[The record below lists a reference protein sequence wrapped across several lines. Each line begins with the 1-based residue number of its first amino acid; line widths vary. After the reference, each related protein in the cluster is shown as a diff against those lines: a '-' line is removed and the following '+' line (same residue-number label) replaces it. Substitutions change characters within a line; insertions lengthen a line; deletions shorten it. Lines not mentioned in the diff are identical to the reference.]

1 MTIIVAGDFCD
12 NGRVASEIKQGSFSC
27 LFSDVKPVVES
38 ADYSLVNFEFPVVDG
53 DPSPIEK
60 CGPCLIG
67 QKKAIDAIKYAGF
80 KCATL
85 ANNHI
90 LDHGEAN
97 CLNTKALL
105 EAAGVDTVG
114 AGKNM
119 KEAGK
124 VLYNNIK
131 GETLAVINCCEHEF
145 SIATETTAGANALNP
160 VQQYYAIK
168 EAREKADYVLVVVHG
183 GTEHFQLP
191 SLRMQETYR
200 FFIDAGADAV
210 VNHHQH
216 CYSGYEVYNGKP
228 IFYGIGNFCFD
239 YESKRN
245 SIWNEGYMVDLKF
258 EDTIQFNLIPYVQC
272 NDEPVV
278 RLLTNEE
285 SKRFKEDIDKLN
297 KVIADPSKLREA
309 YQQRCKSS
317 EDQMLMVLSPY
328 TGRIAMGLARRKLLP
343 LFLGKKR
350 IARILNFVECES
362 HREKMVHA
370 LKNALK

>member
-1 MTIIVAGDFCD
+1 MIKVLIAGDFCD
-12 NGRVASEIKQGSFSC
+12 NGRVSPLIAEGNFAE
-27 LFSDVKPVVES
+27 LFAEVKPIVEA
-38 ADYSLVNFEFPVVDG
+38 ADYSLVNFEFPVVEG
-53 DPSPIEK
+53 APSPIEK
-60 CGPCLIG
+60 CGPCLKG
-67 QKKAIDAIKYAGF
+67 QKKAIDAIKYTGF

-90 LDHGEAN
+90 LDHSESN

-105 EAAGVDTVG
+105 ETAGVETVG
-114 AGKNM
+114 VGKNA
-119 KEAGK
+119 KEARN

-183 GTEHFQLP
+183 GHEHFQLP
-191 SLRMQETYR
+191 SPRMKETYR

-239 YESKRN
+239 SENKRD
-245 SIWNEGYMVDLKF
+245 SIWNEGFLLTLNFASGSTAF
-258 EDTIQFNLIPYVQC
+258 ELCPYVQC
-272 NDEPVV
+272 NESPSVV
-278 RLLTNEE
+278 PMLGERREAFYE
-285 SKRFKEDIDKLN
+285 KISELN
-297 KVIADPSKLREA
+297 RIIADDALLRESHI
-309 YQQRCKSS
+309 RWM
-317 EDQMLMVLSPY
+317 DQSISDIKMLFSPFSFRLFRSLVSRKILPPILS
-328 TGRIAMGLARRKLLP
+328 RKRQIRMLA
-343 LFLGKKR
+343 FLQ
-350 IARILNFVECES
+350 CES
-362 HREKMVHA
+362 HICRIQHI
-370 LKNALK
+370 LKNR

>member
-12 NGRVASEIKQGSFSC
+12 NGRVVPQIKEGCFSS
-27 LFSDVKPVVES
+27 LFSHVKPVIES
-38 ADYSLVNFEFPVVDG
+38 ADYSLVNFEFPIVDG
-53 DPSPIEK
+53 DSSPIEK
-60 CGPCLIG
+60 CGPCLKG
-67 QKKAIDAIKYAGF
+67 QKKTIDAIKYAGF

-90 LDHGEAN
+90 LDQGEEN

-114 AGKNM
+114 VGKNV
-119 KEAGK
+119 KEARNI
-124 VLYNNIK
+124 LYNNIK

-191 SLRMQETYR
+191 GPRMQETYR

-210 VNHHQH
+210 INHHQH
-216 CYSGYEVYNGKP
+216 CYSGYEIYKEKP
-228 IFYGIGNFCFD
+228 IIYGLGNFCFD
-239 YESKRN
+239 YEGQRN
-245 SIWNEGYMVDLKF
+245 SIWNKGYMVELKLG
-258 EDTIQFNLIPYVQC
+258 ESIEFNLIPYVQC
-272 NDEPVV
+272 NDEPIV
-278 RLLTNEE
+278 RLLSEGEN
-285 SKRFKEDIDKLN
+285 KRFNEDIDRLN
-297 KVIADPSKLREA
+297 KIIADPSKLRES

-328 TGRIAMGLARRKLLP
+328 TSRIAMGLARRKLLP

-370 LKNALK
+370 LRSALK

>member
-1 MTIIVAGDFCD
+1 MMKVVIAGDFCD
-12 NGRVASEIKQGSFSC
+12 NGRTRPLIEEGNFEEMFAE
-27 LFSDVKPVVES
+27 VKPIVEV
-38 ADYSLVNFEFPVVDG
+38 ADYSLVNFEFPIVEG
-53 DPSPIEK
+53 APTPIEK
-60 CGPCLIG
+60 RGPCLKG

-105 EAAGVDTVG
+105 ESARVDTVG
-114 AGKNM
+114 AGKNA
-119 KEAGK
+119 KDASK
-124 VLYNNIK
+124 VLYINIK

-183 GTEHFQLP
+183 GHEHFQLP
-191 SLRMQETYR
+191 SPRMKETYR

-239 YESKRN
+239 SENKRD
-245 SIWNEGYMVDLKF
+245 SIWNEGFLLTLNFASGSTAF
-258 EDTIQFNLIPYVQC
+258 ELCPYVQC
-272 NDEPVV
+272 NESPSVV
-278 RLLTNEE
+278 PMLGERREAFYEE
-285 SKRFKEDIDKLN
+285 ISKLN
-297 KVIADPSKLREA
+297 QIIADDALLRESHI
-309 YQQRCKSS
+309 RWM
-317 EDQMLMVLSPY
+317 DQSISDIKMLFSPFSF
-328 TGRIAMGLARRKLLP
+328 RLFRSLVSRQLLP
-343 LFLGKKR
+343 PLLSRKKQIEMLAFLQ
-350 IARILNFVECES
+350 CES
-362 HREKMVHA
+362 HICRLLHV
-370 LKNALK
+370 LKNR